1 MEGHQPLRRAAG
13 LALIYRAF
21 FKTILSR
28 MDAERAHRL
37 AAGAMR
43 FFAAVPGVA
52 RLVSW
57 LLSPRDEGLAVRAWG
72 LSLKTPLGVAAGVDK
87 NATWFRA
94 LSALGFGFVEVGTVT
109 AEPQPGNPGK
119 RVSRL
124 PRDRALLNA
133 MGFPSDGAATVAERL
148 GGHRSEAV
156 GANIGK
162 TMTVD
167 LADAAPDYEASAG
180 LLGPCADYLAINVSS
195 PNTPGLTQMQ
205 APERLAA
212 LVEGVRRA
220 ARRISPD
227 VPILVKIGPDLSDDE
242 VDRVADLALS
252 LELDGIVATNT
263 TVRLDSAPASTGTID
278 RLPHRG
284 GISGAPLK
292 ERSLAVLERLH
303 GKVGRR
309 MTLVSV
315 GGIETP
321 EDAWQRILAGASL
334 LQAYTAFVYQGPL
347 WPHRMN
353 RGISKLLRSS
363 PWSTIEEAV
372 GRGAEPARADA
383 RT

>member
-1 MEGHQPLRRAAG
+1 
-13 LALIYRAF
+13 
-21 FKTILSR
+21 
-28 MDAERAHRL
+28 MDAVRAHRL

-43 FFAAVPGVA
+43 LLTAIPGVA
-52 RLVSW
+52 WLISRL
-57 LLSPRDEGLAVRAWG
+57 LGPRDAGLGVRALG
-72 LSLKTPLGVAAGVDK
+72 LSLETPLGVAAGVDK

-94 LSALGFGFVEVGTVT
+94 LSSLGFGFVEVGTVT

-133 MGFPSDGAATVAERL
+133 MGFPNDGAAAIAGRL
-148 GGHRSEAV
+148 GGPRRETV
-156 GANIGK
+156 GVNIGK

-167 LADAAPDYEASAG
+167 LADAIPDYEASTR
-180 LLGPCADYLAINVSS
+180 LLAARADYLVVNVSS

-205 APERLAA
+205 SPERLTA
-212 LVEGVRRA
+212 LVEGVRGEL
-220 ARRISPD
+220 RRVSREL
-227 VPILVKIGPDLSDDE
+227 PILVKIGPDLTDEE
-242 VDRVADLALS
+242 VDRIAELALS
-252 LELDGIVATNT
+252 LRLEGIVAVNT
-263 TVRLDSAPASTGTID
+263 TVRLDLASASEEID

-303 GKVGRR
+303 EKVDGQL
-309 MTLVSV
+309 TLVSV

-321 EDAWQRILAGASL
+321 EDAWRRILAGASL

-353 RGISKLLRSS
+353 RGISKLLRASS
-363 PWSTIEEAV
+363 WSTIEEAV
-372 GRGAEPARADA
+372 GKGVTTEPDL
-383 RT
+383 

>member
-1 MEGHQPLRRAAG
+1 
-13 LALIYRAF
+13 
-21 FKTILSR
+21 

-43 FFAAVPGVA
+43 LLSAIPGVA
-52 RLVSW
+52 WLISRL
-57 LLSPRDEGLAVRAWG
+57 LGPRDAGLGVRALG
-72 LSLKTPLGVAAGVDK
+72 LSLSTPLGIAAGVDK

-94 LSALGFGFVEVGTVT
+94 LNSLGFGFVEVGTVT
-109 AEPQPGNPGK
+109 AEPQPGNAGK

-133 MGFPSDGAATVAERL
+133 MGFPNDGAAAVAERL
-148 GGHRSEAV
+148 GGHRRETV
-156 GANIGK
+156 GVNIGK

-167 LADAAPDYEASAG
+167 LADAVPDYEASAR
-180 LLGPCADYLAINVSS
+180 LLGPRADYLVVNVSS

-205 APERLAA
+205 SPERLAA
-212 LVEGVRRA
+212 LVEGVRGEL
-220 ARRISPD
+220 RRVSCELPL
-227 VPILVKIGPDLSDDE
+227 LVKIGPDLTDE
-242 VDRVADLALS
+242 EIDRIADLALS
-252 LELDGIVATNT
+252 LKLDGIVATNT
-263 TVRLDSAPASTGTID
+263 TVRLDSAPASAEEIE

-292 ERSLAVLERLH
+292 PRSVEVLARLSERVGGRL
-303 GKVGRR
+303 
-309 MTLVSV
+309 TLVSV

-353 RGISKLLRSS
+353 RGLAKLLHAS
-363 PWSTIEEAV
+363 PWETIEEAV
-372 GRGAEPARADA
+372 GKGQSVPADVRP
-383 RT
+383 

>member
-1 MEGHQPLRRAAG
+1 MEGRRPRRLAAR

-21 FKTILSR
+21 FRTVLSR
-28 MDAERAHRL
+28 LDAERAHRL

-43 FFAAVPGVA
+43 LLTTIPGVA
-52 RLVSW
+52 WLVSR
-57 LLSPRDEGLAVRAWG
+57 LLGPRDEGLTVRVLG

-133 MGFPSDGAATVAERL
+133 MGFPNEGAATVAGRL
-148 GGHRSEAV
+148 GGRRREVV

-162 TMTVD
+162 TMTVE
-167 LADAAPDYEASAG
+167 LADAIPDYEASAR
-180 LLGPCADYLAINVSS
+180 LLGPCADYLTINVSS
-195 PNTPGLTQMQ
+195 PNTPALTQMQ
-205 APERLAA
+205 SPERLAA
-212 LVEGVRRA
+212 LVGAVRDE
-220 ARRISPD
+220 ARRVSPEL
-227 VPILVKIGPDLSDDE
+227 PILVKIGPDLSDE
-242 VDRVADLALS
+242 EIDRIADLALS
-252 LELDGIVATNT
+252 LELDGIVAVNT
-263 TVRLDSAPASTGTID
+263 TTRLDSAAASADEIG
-278 RLPHRG
+278 RAQHRG

-292 ERSLAVLERLH
+292 PRSLEVLERLH
-303 GKVGRR
+303 AKVGDRI
-309 MTLVSV
+309 TLVSV

-353 RGISKLLRSS
+353 RGISKFLRSS

-372 GRGAEPARADA
+372 GKGVGRADA

>member
-1 MEGHQPLRRAAG
+1 

-21 FKTILSR
+21 FKSVLSR

-43 FFAAVPGVA
+43 LLTGIPGVA
-52 RLVSW
+52 WLISRLLGS
-57 LLSPRDEGLAVRAWG
+57 RDAGLGVRALG
-72 LSLKTPLGVAAGVDK
+72 LSLETPLGVAAGVDK

-94 LSALGFGFVEVGTVT
+94 LSSLGFGFVEVGTVT

-133 MGFPSDGAATVAERL
+133 MGFPNDGAAAVAERL
-148 GGHRSEAV
+148 GGHRRETV
-156 GANIGK
+156 GVNIGK

-167 LADAAPDYEASAG
+167 LGDAIPDYEASTR
-180 LLGPCADYLAINVSS
+180 LLAARADYLVVNVSS

-205 APERLAA
+205 SPERLAA
-212 LVEGVRRA
+212 LVEGVRGELQRVS
-220 ARRISPD
+220 REL
-227 VPILVKIGPDLSDDE
+227 PILVKIGPDLTDEE
-242 VDRVADLALS
+242 VDRIAELALS

-263 TVRLDSAPASTGTID
+263 TVRFDSAPAGAEEIE

-292 ERSLAVLERLH
+292 ARSLEVLERLH
-303 GKVGRR
+303 ARVQGRIA
-309 MTLVSV
+309 LVSV

-321 EDAWQRILAGASL
+321 EDAWRRILAGASL

-353 RGISKLLRSS
+353 RGIAKLLHAS
-363 PWSTIEEAV
+363 PWETIEEAV
-372 GRGAEPARADA
+372 GKGVTTEPDL
-383 RT
+383 